1 MDSLSLVTDKFDA
14 TKPHARI
21 TVLRDGVSVLGRV
34 RNKGDILLVNYG
46 SPTWEST
53 VDTEG
58 NSYFTIDR
66 LFSLERVD
74 PPQDKTKANVVE
86 VPEDVVEEVAEKAAE
101 IVEEHE
107 QQAAPEPVEVD
118 AFEIAEDE
126 VKPKPTTPR
135 TRRTNK
141 TTK

>member
-1 MDSLSLVTDKFDA
+1 M
-14 TKPHARI
+14 
-21 TVLRDGVSVLGRV
+21 LGRV

-53 VDTEG
+53 VDIEG
-58 NSYFTIDR
+58 TSYFTYTS

-86 VPEDVVEEVAEKAAE
+86 VSEEVVEEVAEKAAE